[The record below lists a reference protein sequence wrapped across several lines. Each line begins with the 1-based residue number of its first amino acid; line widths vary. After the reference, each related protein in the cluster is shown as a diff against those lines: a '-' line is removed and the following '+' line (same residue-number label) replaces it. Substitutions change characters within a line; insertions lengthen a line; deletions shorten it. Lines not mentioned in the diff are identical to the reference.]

1 MLAEAASAEIAQYA
15 SGITASL
22 VAIAFGIQKLLKN
35 WGSNSAEH
43 KVVLLLREELERMSK
58 QNAALAT
65 EMNKLQFE
73 VIELNKSLGTLTA
86 ENQRL
91 HLEVNSLTQQVDRLH
106 TTLEKEQIK

>member
-1 MLAEAASAEIAQYA
+1 MLAESTSATIAQYA
-15 SGITASL
+15 SGITVSL

-35 WGSNSAEH
+35 WGSNSAEN

>member
-1 MLAEAASAEIAQYA
+1 MLAESTSATIAQYA
-15 SGITASL
+15 YGITGSL

-35 WGSNSAEH
+35 WSSNSAEN

-58 QNAALAT
+58 QNAALAK
-65 EMNKLQFE
+65 EMNKLQLE

>member
-1 MLAEAASAEIAQYA
+1 
-15 SGITASL
+15 
-22 VAIAFGIQKLLKN
+22 
-35 WGSNSAEH
+35 
-43 KVVLLLREELERMSK
+43 VVLLLREELERMSK

-73 VIELNKSLGTLTA
+73 VIELNKSLGALTA

>member
-1 MLAEAASAEIAQYA
+1 MLAESTSAEIAQYA
-15 SGITASL
+15 SGITVSL
-22 VAIAFGIQKLLKN
+22 VTIAFGIQKLLKN
-35 WGSNSAEH
+35 WSSNSAEN

-73 VIELNKSLGTLTA
+73 VIELNKSLGALTA

>member
-1 MLAEAASAEIAQYA
+1 MLAESTSAAIAQYA
-15 SGITASL
+15 SGITVSL

-35 WGSNSAEH
+35 WGATSAEN